1 MLRQWYSV
9 IESESG
15 GGPNMGTDVF
25 EISSYIALGLAALA
39 LILLLERL
47 LKGLT
52 NWFSGH
58 RGWPGGSLA
67 SPWSGVAENY

>member
-1 MLRQWYSV
+1 MS
-9 IESESG
+9 
-15 GGPNMGTDVF
+15 TDVF
-25 EISSYIALGLAALA
+25 EISTYIGLGLAALA

-58 RGWPGGSLA
+58 RRWPGGSLA
-67 SPWSGVAENY
+67 SPWSGVVENY